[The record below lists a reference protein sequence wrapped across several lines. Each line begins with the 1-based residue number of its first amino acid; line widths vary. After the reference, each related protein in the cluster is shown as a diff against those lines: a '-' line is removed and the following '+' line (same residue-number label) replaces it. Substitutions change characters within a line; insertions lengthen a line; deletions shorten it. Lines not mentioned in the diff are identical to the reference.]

1 MLTSIVDLKRRVQL
15 RKLVSPG
22 ETWAA
27 ERTGDRIE
35 LVLLVKSKDQGKG
48 RLRLEALSLDE
59 LRDLVRFS
67 RLSKRDQAARIRAA
81 RKNPALD
88 EPGAGRGGSGG
99 SVSPSK
105 KSNRPVRS
113 GGPKT
118 PVS

>member
-1 MLTSIVDLKRRVQL
+1 MLTSTVDDKRRVQL

-35 LVLLVKSKDQGKG
+35 LVRMVKSKDQGKG

-88 EPGAGRGGSGG
+88 EPGAGRGGSAEA
-99 SVSPSK
+99 VSPAK
-105 KSNRPVRS
+105 KAGSRGRPGV
-113 GGPKT
+113 P
-118 PVS
+118 

>member
-1 MLTSIVDLKRRVQL
+1 M
-15 RKLVSPG
+15 SPG

-35 LVLLVKSKDQGKG
+35 LVRLVKSKDQGKG

-99 SVSPSK
+99 AVSPSK
-105 KSNRPVRS
+105 KSDRS
-113 GGPKT
+113 GRSGAWST
-118 PVS
+118 PAA

>member
-1 MLTSIVDLKRRVQL
+1 MLTSTIDSKRRVQL

-35 LVLLVKSKDQGKG
+35 LVRLVKSKDQGKG

-81 RKNPALD
+81 RKNPALG
-88 EPGAGRGGSGG
+88 EPGAGRGESGG
-99 SVSPSK
+99 VVSPSK
-105 KSNRPVRS
+105 TKAQPGRK
-113 GGPKT
+113 GGRRI